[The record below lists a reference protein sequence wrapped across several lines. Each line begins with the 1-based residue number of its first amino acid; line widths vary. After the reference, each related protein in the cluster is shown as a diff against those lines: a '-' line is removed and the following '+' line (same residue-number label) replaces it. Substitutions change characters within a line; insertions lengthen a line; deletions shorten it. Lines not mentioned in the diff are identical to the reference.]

1 MDKIPKL
8 LNYLST
14 TSFKAGSI
22 LSYHEDTGF
31 AVLMNNR
38 IHYFNMS
45 SVKEMKFPPEAAQDT
60 ISLLSHKATRFEWG
74 LGTEIS

>member
-14 TSFKAGSI
+14 TSFTAGSAPSY
-22 LSYHEDTGF
+22 LYHEDTGF
-31 AVLMNNR
+31 AILMNNR

-60 ISLLSHKATRFEWG
+60 ISLLSH
-74 LGTEIS
+74 